1 MRNIILKFDEK
12 SVNDLYH
19 RDNEIDENIKIKR
32 KIRFLRFYI

>member
-19 RDNEIDENIKIKR
+19 RDNEIYENIKNIILLQKEA
-32 KIRFLRFYI
+32 I